1 MHVHLHVNCNSTVTL
16 EKVIFL
22 CFIML
27 LGSQTVFRHR
37 QVVGED
43 YAEGAR
49 DAERRQLLRW
59 RRNSRSAAASPPGTA
74 RSLSEVAHRVRK
86 MSLLEN
92 IIFYMYP

>member
-1 MHVHLHVNCNSTVTL
+1 MFKLFV
-16 EKVIFL
+16 FL
-22 CFIML
+22 SMGCFCIS
-27 LGSQTVFRHR
+27 GSQEILQHR

-43 YAEGAR
+43 HAEGAR

-59 RRNSRSAAASPPGTA
+59 RRNSRPAAASPPGTA